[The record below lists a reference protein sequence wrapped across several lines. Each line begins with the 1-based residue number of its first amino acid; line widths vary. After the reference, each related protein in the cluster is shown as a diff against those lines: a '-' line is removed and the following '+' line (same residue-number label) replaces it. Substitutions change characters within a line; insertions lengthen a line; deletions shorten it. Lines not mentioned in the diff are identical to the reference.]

1 MGIWGARPWDSDAA
15 ADWFGDL
22 LSESGLAEQVEQTLN
37 LDVDDDFEEMRA
49 AAAVLVV
56 LGRTYVWPVEDL
68 DRHLEL
74 AATRL
79 EEIIERDLYEGDEEL
94 IATVRGE
101 IDLLRSR
108 VGSGSAESSNDVRWW
123 CL

>member
-1 MGIWGARPWDSDAA
+1 MGIWGARRWDSDAA

-22 LSESGLAEQVEQTLN
+22 LSESGLAEQVERTLS
-37 LDVDDDFEEMRA
+37 LDVEDDFEEVRA
-49 AAAVLVV
+49 AAAVLVL
-56 LGRTYVWPVEDL
+56 LGRIYVWPVEDL

-74 AATRL
+74 AASRL

-94 IATVRGE
+94 VATVRGE

-108 VGSGSAESSNDVRWW
+108 VGGGSAEASENVRWW

>member
-22 LSESGLAEQVEQTLN
+22 LSESGFAEQVERTLS
-37 LDVDDDFEEMRA
+37 LDVEDDFEEVRA
-49 AAAVLVV
+49 AAAVLVL
-56 LGRTYVWPVEDL
+56 LGRIYVWPVEDL

-74 AATRL
+74 AASRL

-108 VGSGSAESSNDVRWW
+108 VGGGSAEASENVRWW